1 MKRGLYYMS
10 RGKQKSDEERLQ
22 LIDDQ
27 IAAEEAKKSK
37 IDEKIKA
44 LNDQKKAI
52 FDEQKA
58 KKVEALQEFIDKSGK
73 SPDEIMAILKE
84 KVK

>member
-1 MKRGLYYMS
+1 MS

-73 SPDEIMAILKE
+73 SPDEIMTILKE
-84 KVK
+84 KMK

>member
-1 MKRGLYYMS
+1 MS

-52 FDEQKA
+52 FDEQQQ

>member
-1 MKRGLYYMS
+1 MS

-84 KVK
+84 KMK

>member
-1 MKRGLYYMS
+1 MP
-10 RGKQKSDEERLQ
+10 RGKQKSDEEKLQ

-27 IAAEEAKKSK
+27 ISVEEAKKSK

-52 FDEQKA
+52 FEEQQH
-58 KKVEALQEFIDKSGK
+58 KKVEAIQEFIDKSGK

-84 KVK
+84 KMK

>member
-1 MKRGLYYMS
+1 MS
-10 RGKQKSDEERLQ
+10 RGKQKSDEEKLQ

-27 IAAEEAKKSK
+27 ISVEEAKKSK

-44 LNDQKKAI
+44 LNGQKKAI
-52 FDEQKA
+52 FDEQQQ

>member
-1 MKRGLYYMS
+1 MP
-10 RGKQKSDEERLQ
+10 RGKQKSDEEKLQ

-27 IAAEEAKKSK
+27 ISVEEAKKSK

-52 FDEQKA
+52 FDEQQQ

-73 SPDEIMAILKE
+73 SPDEIMTILKG
-84 KVK
+84 KI

>member
-1 MKRGLYYMS
+1 MS
-10 RGKQKSDEERLQ
+10 RGKQKSDEEKLQ

-27 IAAEEAKKSK
+27 

-44 LNDQKKAI
+44 LNGQKKAI
-52 FDEQKA
+52 FDEQQQ

>member
-1 MKRGLYYMS
+1 MP
-10 RGKQKSDEERLQ
+10 RGKQKSDEEKLQ

-27 IAAEEAKKSK
+27 ISVEETKKSK

-52 FDEQKA
+52 FDEQQH
-58 KKVEALQEFIDKSGK
+58 KKIEVLQEFIDKSGK

-84 KVK
+84 KMK

>member
-1 MKRGLYYMS
+1 MP
-10 RGKQKSDEERLQ
+10 RGKQLSIEEKLQ
-22 LIDDQ
+22 RIDDQ
-27 IAAEEAKKSK
+27 ISVEEAKKSK

-52 FDEQKA
+52 FDEQQQ

-84 KVK
+84 KMK

>member
-1 MKRGLYYMS
+1 MP
-10 RGKQKSDEERLQ
+10 RGKQLSIEEKLQ
-22 LIDDQ
+22 RIDDQ
-27 IAAEEAKKSK
+27 ISVEEAKKSK

-52 FDEQKA
+52 FEEQQH
-58 KKVEALQEFIDKSGK
+58 KKVEAIQEFIDKSGK

-84 KVK
+84 KI